1 MFDDELAVLLRVH
14 LGGTITILFITQ
26 LMADDMAVTT
36 LRVHLPP

>member
-14 LGGTITILFITQ
+14 LRGILTSLFIIQ